1 MMTTS
6 VLSSTQP
13 SSISQAA
20 ALLRAGKAVAFPTD
34 TVYGVGTIL
43 DAAEQLYNIKQRS
56 LSKSIPIL
64 LATADDLKLV
74 TAEVS
79 EPAGRLGT
87 RFWPGPLTLVL
98 PKSSAVPQSVSR
110 TPTVAVRIPDHPLAL
125 ALIAATGEP
134 LAVTSANLTGK
145 APTVDPAVVLRS
157 LGGRMAALLDG
168 GLAPGGTPS
177 TVVDVTIWPPRIL
190 RPGPIS
196 LEEILV
202 TTGKCA

>member
-13 SSISQAA
+13 GSISQAA

-98 PKSSAVPQSVSR
+98 PKSSAVP
-110 TPTVAVRIPDHPLAL
+110 
-125 ALIAATGEP
+125 
-134 LAVTSANLTGK
+134 
-145 APTVDPAVVLRS
+145 
-157 LGGRMAALLDG
+157 
-168 GLAPGGTPS
+168 
-177 TVVDVTIWPPRIL
+177 
-190 RPGPIS
+190 
-196 LEEILV
+196 
-202 TTGKCA
+202 

>member
-1 MMTTS
+1 M
-6 VLSSTQP
+6 
-13 SSISQAA
+13 
-20 ALLRAGKAVAFPTD
+20 
-34 TVYGVGTIL
+34 
-43 DAAEQLYNIKQRS
+43 
-56 LSKSIPIL
+56 
-64 LATADDLKLV
+64 
-74 TAEVS
+74 
-79 EPAGRLGT
+79 
-87 RFWPGPLTLVL
+87 
-98 PKSSAVPQSVSR
+98 
-110 TPTVAVRIPDHPLAL
+110 RIPDHPLAL